1 MNFFKIMRIAGILS
15 EWMETALT
23 DGVIDK
29 QEIIALISNIMDIM
43 GVKVQ
48 IKVE

>member
-1 MNFFKIMRIAGILS
+1 MNFFKMMRIAGMLS
-15 EWMETALT
+15 EWMEKALA

-29 QEIIALISNIMDIM
+29 NEIIQLISSIMDIV